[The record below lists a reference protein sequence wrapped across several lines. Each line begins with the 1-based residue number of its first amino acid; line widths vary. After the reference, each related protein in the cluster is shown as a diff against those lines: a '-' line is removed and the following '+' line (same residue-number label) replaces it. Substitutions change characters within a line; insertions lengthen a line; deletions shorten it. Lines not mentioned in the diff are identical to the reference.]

1 MRVLDVGGG
10 IGGAART
17 LASTFGCAVTV
28 LDLTESYCQAGE
40 LLTAYMG
47 LIDQVSFNHGSA
59 LEIPF
64 PEASFDVVWTQHSSM
79 NIADKTGLYAE
90 IGRVL
95 RPRGR
100 LALHEV
106 MAGAISPVQFP
117 VPWASQPEM
126 SFLSSPG
133 EMQTIITTSGFQTV
147 EWVDETAITR
157 QWFQDR
163 FASAPAPGTPPPA
176 LGLHLLLGPDAGIMI
191 RNLALNLQEHRIVV
205 AQGIF
210 DRH

>member
-1 MRVLDVGGG
+1 
-10 IGGAART
+10 
-17 LASTFGCAVTV
+17 
-28 LDLTESYCQAGE
+28 
-40 LLTAYMG
+40 
-47 LIDQVSFNHGSA
+47 
-59 LEIPF
+59 
-64 PEASFDVVWTQHSSM
+64 M

-90 IGRVL
+90 IARVL

-133 EMQTIITTSGFQTV
+133 EMQTIITASGFQTV
-147 EWVDETAITR
+147 VWVDETAITR

-163 FASAPAPGTPPPA
+163 FASAPAPGKPPPA
-176 LGLHLLLGPDAGIMI
+176 LGLHLLLGLDAGIMI